1 MYKLDEF
8 QIKAAT
14 SDERNLLVVA
24 APGSGKTTVIV
35 NRVRYLIEE
44 KGISAGNIIVITF
57 TKSAAVNMKERY
69 LKESIDKKA
78 PFFGTF
84 HGLFYKLLIRH
95 LGKIDIISSTD
106 TYRII
111 EKNLKIYID
120 DVSEDKV
127 KEVLNAISLH
137 KTSLGEVAIDDSI
150 IASCFEQYE
159 LYKKEKDL
167 LDFDDL
173 QINMFKIL
181 SEDQSIL
188 DKYTKMF
195 RCILVDEFQDCDSL
209 QLKILKLLNKNN
221 SVFCVGDEDQC
232 IYSFRGSRPECMVNF
247 HEEFNGR
254 KVYLSYNYRSSKNIV
269 DISKKLIENNKN
281 RNFKEIINYRKSD
294 GEIRLINPYSE
305 KFQGEDIVNR
315 IEEKYT
321 QGIPLSTNVVIYRTN
336 VEARSI
342 SDELIKRKIPFRFL
356 DKEYNFF
363 EHFICKD
370 IIAYMKLAVDPYD
383 FNSFK
388 KIINK
393 PFRYISKQN
402 IDIVGNDI
410 IKDNVFS
417 KLINKGDLKS
427 FQLNKIDR
435 LKSDIAYL
443 NKVSIM
449 TALDYVL
456 NDLEYRE
463 YIREYSEKFK
473 ISSDDIEII
482 IQELRTILTEF
493 KTISLFLAHVEL
505 VKEELSSLK
514 RTTKEDGVLLSTIH
528 GVKGLEFESV
538 YILNCCE
545 EIIPHGNSKNIEEER
560 RLFYVGITR
569 AINNLYIYSPKT
581 IRGKFVNSSV
591 FLKELDYKEEIRD
604 YGYKNGDKI
613 MHKAYGSGIVKDIS
627 GDTIDI
633 VFENGVERKFSLIVL
648 VKNGIIG

>member
-1 MYKLDEF
+1 
-8 QIKAAT
+8 
-14 SDERNLLVVA
+14 
-24 APGSGKTTVIV
+24 
-35 NRVRYLIEE
+35 
-44 KGISAGNIIVITF
+44 
-57 TKSAAVNMKERY
+57 
-69 LKESIDKKA
+69 
-78 PFFGTF
+78 
-84 HGLFYKLLIRH
+84 
-95 LGKIDIISSTD
+95 
-106 TYRII
+106 
-111 EKNLKIYID
+111 
-120 DVSEDKV
+120 
-127 KEVLNAISLH
+127 
-137 KTSLGEVAIDDSI
+137 
-150 IASCFEQYE
+150 
-159 LYKKEKDL
+159 
-167 LDFDDL
+167 
-173 QINMFKIL
+173 
-181 SEDQSIL
+181 
-188 DKYTKMF
+188 
-195 RCILVDEFQDCDSL
+195 
-209 QLKILKLLNKNN
+209 
-221 SVFCVGDEDQC
+221 
-232 IYSFRGSRPECMVNF
+232 
-247 HEEFNGR
+247 
-254 KVYLSYNYRSSKNIV
+254 
-269 DISKKLIENNKN
+269 
-281 RNFKEIINYRKSD
+281 
-294 GEIRLINPYSE
+294 
-305 KFQGEDIVNR
+305 
-315 IEEKYT
+315 
-321 QGIPLSTNVVIYRTN
+321 
-336 VEARSI
+336 
-342 SDELIKRKIPFRFL
+342 
-356 DKEYNFF
+356 
-363 EHFICKD
+363 
-370 IIAYMKLAVDPYD
+370 MKLAVDPYD

-505 VKEELSSLK
+505 VKEELSSIK

-538 YILNCCE
+538 HILNCCE

-613 MHKAYGSGIVKDIS
+613 RHKAYGSGIVKDIS